1 MQTFQEFFVLC
12 LAIIDPSS
20 PSNKNTQN
28 LQVYPQKPIDP
39 PEIIVLMLQTSG
51 QKTTWDGAKT
61 LENHG
66 KKTLP
71 NWKPPDFLKPP
82 TGDQVTQFGGSKTKK
97 EPTRFLQRPLKASPN
112 GLPAFKPLR
121 PLEKP
126 RKSWWVGK
134 NIGIRNFSWRKKKT
148 DPWIFLWVWEFIP
161 YINSIQNRG

>member
-1 MQTFQEFFVLC
+1 MSLRCPCRLSRSFLYC
-12 LAIIDPSS
+12 ASPSS
-20 PSNKNTQN
+20 IHRVHKHPKPSA
-28 LQVYPQKPIDP
+28 LPSGIPIDP
-39 PEIIVLMLQTSG
+39 PEIIAIMLQTSG
-51 QKTTWDGAKT
+51 QKTTTWDGAKT

-112 GLPAFKPLR
+112 GLPFNKPLR

-126 RKSWWVGK
+126 RKSWLVGK
-134 NIGIRNFSWRKKKT
+134 NIGIRNFSKKKKT
-148 DPWIFLWVWEFIP
+148 DPWIRVGMGVHPLH
-161 YINSIQNRG
+161 